1 MQGEYILTQADVTTT
16 TEKNDVIHIGSHYID
31 AHHVTR
37 YAVDQDHYINEG
49 RIWQEGVPFD
59 IPYGVITPKSDECD
73 NLLVPVCASASAVAF
88 CTLRLEPTWMHL
100 GEVSGIA
107 AALSVKN
114 HSSVQN
120 IDVAELQERIKAVGI
135 PLDVLE

>member
-1 MQGEYILTQADVTTT
+1 MQGEYILTQADVT
-16 TEKNDVIHIGSHYID
+16 EMIDKEDVIHVGSHYID

-37 YAVDQDHYINEG
+37 YAVDEDHYINEG

-59 IPYGVITPKSDECD
+59 IPYGVITPKSEECE

-107 AALSVKN
+107 AAMSVKN
-114 HSSVQN
+114 NSSVQN
-120 IDVAELQERIKAVGI
+120 INVADLQKRIQAVGI
-135 PLDVLE
+135 PLDLLK